1 MQQRLWIEFFIIL
14 KIILL
19 SPLAGWIFTICLF
32 EIMQKVFSYQFPKGS
47 MKRRKTQYWIYL
59 SLCVFGFVILL
70 KSFS

>member
-1 MQQRLWIEFFIIL
+1 MQQILRIEFFNVL

-47 MKRRKTQYWIYL
+47 MKRRKIQCWIYL
-59 SLCVFGFVILL
+59 SLCVFGFVILI
-70 KSFS
+70 KIF